1 MQNIILAEARKV
13 LAQAR
18 AQSSARRLDQA
29 RNRCFQLAIAAC
41 AVAGLGWAGFSIFFL
56 NEGPQLAAAASAV
69 ITLVSIVVAWTSA
82 ACMSFTSKPKIE
94 TIR

>member
-18 AQSSARRLDQA
+18 AQSCARRLDQA

-41 AVAGLGWAGFSIFFL
+41 AVAGLGWAGFGIFFL
-56 NEGPQLAAAASAV
+56 NEGPNLAAAAFAV
-69 ITLVSIVVAWTSA
+69 ITILSIVVAWTSA

-94 TIR
+94 TNR